1 MNEQPLLCN
10 SQHGGVIWWI
20 VRFDCSLLWLELEFS
35 MESKLDCSRVSLR
48 EYEER
53 GSIHRVDELV
63 PKKRGCTLAF
73 GLPIYLFGLIT
84 V

>member
-1 MNEQPLLCN
+1 
-10 SQHGGVIWWI
+10 
-20 VRFDCSLLWLELEFS
+20 

-84 V
+84 I